1 MENLLLRYARDLNDA
16 YSGHEFSIWT
26 QAQLLDW
33 FNEGLCIIAAQRPD
47 LFEDIKVVKVDPCN
61 NYLDLCD
68 CNKVLEVLGQANK
81 DGKLIK
87 RLSRRKH
94 TTNGWTGKVRLSAGL
109 TTELTEYEVLTDSNL
124 VQVFPENIDPTKDIY
139 VLVRCSIDAVT
150 YDLDSEPPS
159 ARCAFLAAARMWVL
173 YNAKMKD
180 AEFSPSMREAAKE
193 HRDMFTGILTL
204 VKTADDTYNEE
215 KKTKPS

>member
-1 MENLLLRYARDLNDA
+1 MENLLLSYARDLNDA
-16 YSGHEFSIWT
+16 YPGHEFSIWT
-26 QAQLLDW
+26 KHQLLEW
-33 FNEGLCIIAAQRPD
+33 FNEGLCLIAAQSPH

-68 CNKVLEVLGQANK
+68 CNKILEVLGQATK

-94 TTNGWTGKVRLSAGL
+94 STNGWTGKVRLSAGL
-109 TTELTEYEVLTDSNL
+109 TTELTEYEVLKDSNL
-124 VQVFPENIDPTKDIY
+124 VQVFPANIDPTKDIY
-139 VLVRCSIDAVT
+139 VLVRCSIDAEN
-150 YDLDSEPPS
+150 YDLEDDAPSE
-159 ARCAFLAAARMWVL
+159 RCAFMAAARHYVL
-173 YNAKMKD
+173 YNAKMMD
-180 AEFSPSMREAAKE
+180 AEFSPSMREAGKE

>member
-16 YSGHEFSIWT
+16 YPGHEFSIWT

-68 CNKVLEVLGQANK
+68 CNKILEVLGQSNRE
-81 DGKLIK
+81 GKLIK

-94 TTNGWTGKVRLSAGL
+94 STNGWTGKVRLSAGL
-109 TTELTEYEVLTDSNL
+109 TTELTEYEILTDSNL
-124 VQVFPENIDPTKDIY
+124 VQVFPENIDPTKDVY

-159 ARCAFLAAARMWVL
+159 SRCAFLAAARMWVL

>member
-1 MENLLLRYARDLNDA
+1 MENLLISYASDLNDA
-16 YSGHEFSIWT
+16 YPGHEFSIWSR
-26 QAQLLDW
+26 QKLLEY
-33 FNEGLCIIAAQRPD
+33 FNEALCLIAAQRPD

-68 CNKVLEVLGQANK
+68 CNNVLEVLGQSNR
-81 DGKLIK
+81 DGKIIK

-94 TTNGWTGKVRLSAGL
+94 STNGWTGKVRLSSGF

-124 VQVFPENIDPTKDIY
+124 VQVFPANIDPTKDVY
-139 VLVRCSIDAVT
+139 VLVRCSVDAKR
-150 YDLDSEPPS
+150 YELDSEPPS
-159 ARCAFLAAARMWVL
+159 DRCAFLAAARQFVL
-173 YNAKMKD
+173 YNAKMID

-215 KKTKPS
+215 KKTKPT

>member
-16 YSGHEFSIWT
+16 YPGHEFSIWT